1 MRERG
6 VMHLVA
12 QGLSNK
18 DVARHLHVSEGTVKL
33 HLHHVFCKTGVRRRA
48 ALAATLAGRIEAQR
62 AERAL
67 EGRQPTQILQIG
79 NLAAGRITLNG
90 DPTVGAAQSRR
101 HHRGHGIGFFGDRSS
116 QSHE

>member
-33 HLHHVFCKTGVRRRA
+33 HLHHIFCKTGVRRRA
-48 ALAATLAGRIEAQR
+48 ALALLAHRHFAMTLAGTVGVDR
-62 AERAL
+62 AE
-67 EGRQPTQILQIG
+67 
-79 NLAAGRITLNG
+79 
-90 DPTVGAAQSRR
+90 
-101 HHRGHGIGFFGDRSS
+101 
-116 QSHE
+116 